1 MNFVELTSRHGHKIF
16 INPKM
21 VGHIYSETETG
32 QWGGEEK
39 GRVVTIVG
47 MLTHNNG
54 GFKVLETVEDVI
66 HQIKLASIY

>member
-1 MNFVELTSRHGHKIF
+1 MNFVELTSRHGNKIF

-39 GRVVTIVG
+39 GRVITVVG
-47 MLTHNNG
+47 MLTNKNG
-54 GFKVLETVEDVI
+54 WFRVLETVEDVI
-66 HQIKLASIY
+66 HKIKLASID